1 MYEQR
6 SEDYFGP
13 VFQIE
18 NTMTK
23 QKRAHNYSHLLGASN
38 LPLAE
43 KRLVMAIHEHLNNLR
58 LITAKDKIVTT
69 FYTSVK
75 QAKEALHS
83 NELDLDYTFC
93 DYYNIID
100 RTQYK
105 KLWQGSSK
113 FRLLLK
119 AVEKRGIIKN
129 IVNDKSKFTY
139 IVNPLI
145 IYFYKDSSCK
155 FGDVYIKWNELNN
168 ITIDKTNDP
177 HLKKIYKQRSNLT
190 GRLCIVDTPKETINT
205 TKDKIYY
212 DSKGNEIP
220 F

>member
-1 MYEQR
+1 MYKQR
-6 SEDYFGP
+6 SEEYFGP

-23 QKRAHNYSHLLGASN
+23 QKRANNYNELFFDLSI
-38 LPLAE
+38 PKAE
-43 KRLVMAIHEHLNNLR
+43 RRLIGSIHCHLNDLR
-58 LITAKDKIVTT
+58 LITAKSKLIQT
-69 FYTSVK
+69 FYNSVK
-75 QAKEALHS
+75 DAKNHLHS
-83 NELDLDYTFC
+83 NELELDYTFC
-93 DYYNIID
+93 DYYNVIS
-100 RTQYK
+100 RTNYKDTWEGNSKYK
-105 KLWQGSSK
+105 KT
-113 FRLLLK
+113 LK

-177 HLKKIYKQRSNLT
+177 HLNRIYKQRSNLT
-190 GRLCIVDTPKETINT
+190 GKLCIVDTLEETINT
-205 TKDKIYY
+205 TKDKIYF
-212 DSKGNEIP
+212 DKNGNEIP

>member
-6 SEDYFGP
+6 SEEYFGP

-23 QKRAHNYSHLLGASN
+23 QQRANNYNNLLLNTKIPVAERKLIGA
-38 LPLAE
+38 
-43 KRLVMAIHEHLNNLR
+43 IYTHLNSLR
-58 LITAKDKIVTT
+58 LITAKDKLIQT
-69 FYTSVK
+69 FYNSVK
-75 QAKEALHS
+75 DAKNHLHS
-83 NELDLDYTFC
+83 NELELDYTFC
-93 DYYNIID
+93 DYYDIVTRSN
-100 RTQYK
+100 YK
-105 KLWQGSSK
+105 DTWQGNNK
-113 FRLLLK
+113 YKQTLK

-177 HLKKIYKQRSNLT
+177 YLNKIYKQRSNLT
-190 GRLCIVDTPKETINT
+190 GRLCIVDPPKETIDT

-212 DSKGNEIP
+212 DSNGDELP